1 MTTAM
6 NSRWRIHPHDTAQ
19 ITSLEKTANIT
30 PVVAQL
36 FAARGIT
43 DPVEVRTFLDA
54 KLTGLRE
61 PQLLPGASAAAARI
75 FAAVQAQRPIVVFGD
90 YDADGMTGAAIL
102 YSCLQ
107 LLEAKVKYY
116 VPNRLEE
123 GYGLS
128 NDALEL
134 LHRRGAS
141 MVITVDCGIAN
152 VVEAE
157 KARELGLELIVT
169 DHHQFADTLPVAAE
183 IVHPQ
188 LPDGGYPFHG
198 LCGAGVALKLAWALC
213 QLACGE
219 EKVTK
224 TMRDFLL
231 QAVGLAAFGTVAD
244 VVPLV
249 DENRILVKHGLRR
262 LKDQPVPGI
271 AAMLSLAQLDEKPA
285 LTAEDI
291 GFTLA
296 PRLNAAGRLGHARLG
311 IELLT
316 TRDPAR
322 AMALAEYFEQL
333 NEQRDTTQNRIERA
347 ARKVIREDLQPD
359 TDPAF
364 VVAGRDWHPGVIGIV
379 AGRLQEKFHR
389 PVLIISQ
396 DKLGGK
402 PATGSG
408 RSGGRIDLHK
418 ALSACSD
425 YLVGFGGH
433 AAAAGFKVEED
444 RIDAFRAAFC
454 EVVQAELGADTGPR
468 ILRIDAE
475 APLSQLTLRTLQQIE
490 MLAPFGA
497 GNPRPTLCACGVELA
512 EPPKM
517 MGASGR
523 HFSVQLIQHGVKIRG
538 VAFNKG
544 EEAHE
549 LEQFGGPFD
558 IAFRPV
564 INEWRG
570 RRNVEIHLHDWRP
583 HASD

>member
-1 MTTAM
+1 M
-6 NSRWRIHPHDTAQ
+6 NSRWRIHPHDA
-19 ITSLEKTANIT
+19 SVVAALEKTVGVS
-30 PVVAQL
+30 PVVAHL
-36 FAARGIT
+36 LAARGIT
-43 DPVEVRTFLDA
+43 QPDDVRTFLDS

-61 PQLLPGASAAAARI
+61 PQLLPGAPAAAARI
-75 FAAVQAQRPIVVFGD
+75 FAAVEAKRQIVVYGD

-107 LLEAKVKYY
+107 LLEADVKYY

-128 NDALEL
+128 DDALTL
-134 LHRRGAS
+134 IHRRGAS

-152 VVEAE
+152 VAEAE
-157 KARELGLELIVT
+157 TARELGLELIVT
-169 DHHQFADTLPVAAE
+169 DHHQFASELPAAAE

-188 LPDGGYPFHG
+188 LPGGDYPFHG

-213 QLACGE
+213 QLACGA
-219 EKVTK
+219 EKVTRP
-224 TMRDFLL
+224 MREFLL
-231 QAVGLAAFGTVAD
+231 QAVGLAAFGTIAD
-244 VVPLV
+244 VVPLL

-262 LKDQPVPGI
+262 LKDRPAPGI
-271 AAMLSLAQLDEKPA
+271 EAMLRLAELHEKEA
-285 LTAEDI
+285 LGSDDI
-291 GFTLA
+291 AFSLA

-322 AMALAEYFEQL
+322 AAALAEYFEQL

-359 TDPAF
+359 TAPAL

-379 AGRLQEKFHR
+379 AGRLQERFHR
-389 PVLIISQ
+389 PVLMISQ
-396 DKLGGK
+396 DKLGSK
-402 PATGSG
+402 PSTGSG
-408 RSGGRIDLHK
+408 RSGGMIDLHK

-454 EVVQAELGADTGPR
+454 EFVQAELGEDTGPR

-475 APLSQLTLRTLQQIE
+475 APLSQLTLRTVQQIE
-490 MLAPFGA
+490 QLAPFGA
-497 GNPRPTLCACGVELA
+497 GNPRPVLCACGVELV
-512 EPPKM
+512 EPPKK
-517 MGASGR
+517 MGASER
-523 HFSVQLIQHGVKIRG
+523 HFSVRLKQHNTTIRG
-538 VAFNKG
+538 VAFHKG
-544 EEAHE
+544 EDAHE

-570 RRNVEIHLHDWRP
+570 RRTVEMHLHDWR
-583 HASD
+583 ASVS

>member
-6 NSRWRIHPHDTAQ
+6 NSRWRIHPHDAAQ
-19 ITSLEKTANIT
+19 IAALEKSAGVS

-36 FAARGIT
+36 LSARGVT
-43 DPVEVRTFLDA
+43 DPAEVRTFLEA

-61 PQLLPGASAAAARI
+61 PQLLPGASAAAKRI
-75 FAAVQAQRPIVVFGD
+75 FAAIEAERPIVVFGD

-107 LLEAKVKYY
+107 LLKANVKYY

-128 NDALEL
+128 HDALEL

-152 VVEAE
+152 IEEAE
-157 KARELGLELIVT
+157 TAQKLGLELIVT
-169 DHHQFADTLPVAAE
+169 DHHQFASTLPAAAE
-183 IVHPQ
+183 LVHPQ
-188 LPDGGYPFHG
+188 LPGGDYPFHG
-198 LCGAGVALKLAWALC
+198 LCGAGVALKVAWALC

-224 TMRDFLL
+224 PMREFLL

-244 VVPLV
+244 VVPLQ

-262 LKDQPVPGI
+262 LKDQPVAGI
-271 AAMLSLAQLDEKPA
+271 QAMLNLAQLNDRPE
-285 LTAEDI
+285 LRTEDI

-316 TRDPAR
+316 TRDPER
-322 AMALAEYFEQL
+322 AQALAEYFEQL

-347 ARKVIREDLQPD
+347 ARKVIREDLQED
-359 TDPAF
+359 SDPAF
-364 VVAGRDWHPGVIGIV
+364 VIAGRDWHPGVIGIV
-379 AGRLQEKFHR
+379 AGRLQERFHR

-396 DKLGGK
+396 DKLGAK

-454 EVVQAELGADTGPR
+454 EVVQSELGSDIGTQT
-468 ILRIDAE
+468 LRIDAE
-475 APLSQLTLRTLQQIE
+475 APLSQLTLRTIEQIE
-490 MLAPFGA
+490 LLAPFGA
-497 GNPRPTLCACGVELA
+497 GNPRPMLCACGVELA

-517 MGASGR
+517 MGASER
-523 HFSVQLIQHGVKIRG
+523 HFSVRLKQHGATLRG

-544 EEAHE
+544 EDAHE

-570 RRNVEIHLHDWRP
+570 RKNVEMHLADWRP
-583 HASD
+583 SSG